1 MEKGFNDYLW
11 QMISIRD
18 TFSPKGRKENFYQ
31 GILLGLLRHKENW
44 IIKSNEESGEGYS
57 DILLEI
63 PESRTGVVIEVKYA
77 ERDMLDKMCA
87 KALEQ
92 IEQKQYDARLIDDGM
107 ENIVKFGIACYKK
120 HCRVAVA
127 GSEKGN

>member
-1 MEKGFNDYLW
+1 
-11 QMISIRD
+11 MI
-18 TFSPKGRKENFYQ
+18 TV
-31 GILLGLLRHKENW
+31 LLRHKENW
-44 IIKSNEESGEGYS
+44 IIKSNEVSGEGYS

-63 PESRTGVVIEVKYA
+63 PESRTGIVIEVKYA

-87 KALEQ
+87 KTLEQ

-120 HCRVAVA
+120 HCRVAAA
-127 GSEKGN
+127 GFEYMQVL